1 MTTQDDS
8 ATSSV
13 APKVALL
20 AKGASVVLSS
30 MLWLTSHAQYGQKKT
45 RQEFPRGFGD
55 NVQTLL
61 LAGTIAIRTHA
72 PLARHI
78 FYVFFHTNRVGVLAH
93 YVGDRKSH

>member
-1 MTTQDDS
+1 M
-8 ATSSV
+8 
-13 APKVALL
+13 LL
-20 AKGASVVLSS
+20 LIVHQNIS
-30 MLWLTSHAQYGQKKT
+30 QKKT

-78 FYVFFHTNRVGVLAH
+78 FYVFFHIDRLDVLAH
-93 YVGDRKSH
+93 YVGDIKSHWGV